1 MSNDVDRPP
10 FSGSGFSSMTTKPL
24 PVIILAAS
32 CDVFIIIVYVW
43 FVSIGTWTKWPTI
56 SDYLNYDQL
65 ATAFRDGQLSLEI
78 KPDPGLLAL
87 ADPYD
92 PVERKGTSF
101 PSDVSL
107 YKGNYYLYFG
117 PAPALI
123 LLIAKVIFL
132 GTIGDQY
139 LVFGFISGI
148 YLVGSFFI
156 LKIRRSFFPDI
167 SLWKV
172 GAGLLVIGLTYP
184 FCRMLG
190 ISVIYNTAVV
200 GGQFFFLAGL
210 YAAFDA
216 LERERISK
224 WGLVVIGALWAA
236 ALGSR
241 ITQIFPVGFM
251 IVLMMIWIIGKYR
264 KAGRLSGSI
273 EPLLAL
279 GLPLALGAIALGWY
293 NWARFDSVFETGL
306 TYQLAGIDL
315 QYHHS
320 VLLSPLYIIQNLY
333 NYIFHPPKLVYSFP
347 WFRSVYGIRTSI
359 VNSLPMPKIYTS
371 QDIVGLL
378 YSAPF
383 VIFSIIPVSRILL
396 RRTSSSVSQD
406 EQGSFNWLIIAL
418 LGSFVSGAV
427 FYLAFF
433 FAVDR
438 YLLDFLPELLLLS
451 VIGFWQLGRSVS
463 SRPVYRAIYVLIAIT
478 LVLISII
485 VSNLLALDVN
495 NTGFK
500 ALDPLLWRQLSNLFR
515 P

>member
-1 MSNDVDRPP
+1 M
-10 FSGSGFSSMTTKPL
+10 SGFGSMTTKSL
-24 PVIILAAS
+24 PVIILVAT
-32 CDVFIIIVYVW
+32 CDVFILIVYVW

-101 PSDVSL
+101 PSDASL

-117 PAPALI
+117 PTPALI
-123 LLIAKVIFL
+123 LLIAKAVIP

-139 LVFGFISGI
+139 LVFAFISGI
-148 YLVGSFFI
+148 FLVGSFFVLRI
-156 LKIRRSFFPDI
+156 WRSFFPEI
-167 SLWKV
+167 ALWKV
-172 GAGLLVIGLTYP
+172 GSGLLVVGLTYP
-184 FCRMLG
+184 LCRMLG
-190 ISVIYNTAVV
+190 IPVIYNTAVLA
-200 GGQFFFLAGL
+200 GQFFFLAGL
-210 YAAFDA
+210 YIAFDG
-216 LERERISK
+216 LDREMVSK
-224 WGLVVIGALWAA
+224 WELVVTGALWAA

-241 ITQIFPVGFM
+241 ITQIFPIGFLL
-251 IVLMMIWIIGKYR
+251 VLMMIGIIGKYR
-264 KAGRLSGSI
+264 RAGRISGSI

-279 GLPLALGAIALGWY
+279 GLPLAIGLIALGWY
-293 NWARFDSVFETGL
+293 NWARFDSVFETGI

-315 QYHHS
+315 QSHRS
-320 VLLSPLYIIQNLY
+320 VLLSPTYIIQNLY
-333 NYIFHPPKLVYSFP
+333 NYLLHPPKLVYSFP

-359 VNSLPMPKIYTS
+359 VNSLPMPEIYTS

-383 VIFSIIPVSRILL
+383 VVFSIIPVSRILV
-396 RRTSSSVSQD
+396 RRATSSISKE

-418 LGSFVSGAV
+418 MGSFFSGAV

-463 SRPVYRAIYVLIAIT
+463 SRQVYQAIYVLIAII

-485 VSNLLALDVN
+485 VGNLLALDVN

-500 ALDPLLWRQLSNLFR
+500 ALNPLLWRQLSNLFR